1 MAGLSAGHTICGI
14 VRINGGMPVP
24 ERKKRYSSSTVCQQ
38 MLIDIIE
45 EISVG
50 TVIVLVSSLIA
61 WLYHIRQLYATA
73 PVLFQNAS
81 EGKDD
86 AIYQIIVSNRGNQV
100 EENVRVEL
108 DPSVSAEIVA
118 ANLSGVVLENSVIR
132 IERIHKK
139 QEVNLLLRVKN
150 ARFDFSKILSVSSN
164 ETTGKICKSPR
175 DIPFN
180 YGISALVVSVLIGI
194 FPILYYAGQVVEY
207 IDDRFEEKNLKAVS
221 NQGWSNLDDYQE
233 SDLRQSY
240 SDNEFPVRLVGIKK
254 KADYSG
260 TAIPAGLK
268 DIWNQLDEKKSVLLK
283 YEINNKT
290 ASDLGVLAFRKG
302 VRNAMP
308 FYRNVSPL
316 SKETIFIPVKTVP
329 ASGIIRTEFMFRL
342 NDEWL
347 DRIDHSVNTGT
358 LKETTG
364 HLKQTVI
371 NPKPGK
377 SQVALQ

>member
-14 VRINGGMPVP
+14 VRINGDMPVP
-24 ERKKRYSSSTVCQQ
+24 ERKKRYSSFTVCQQ

-86 AIYQIIVSNRGNQV
+86 AVYQIIVSNRGNQV
-100 EENVRVEL
+100 
-108 DPSVSAEIVA
+108 
-118 ANLSGVVLENSVIR
+118 
-132 IERIHKK
+132 
-139 QEVNLLLRVKN
+139 
-150 ARFDFSKILSVSSN
+150 
-164 ETTGKICKSPR
+164 
-175 DIPFN
+175 
-180 YGISALVVSVLIGI
+180 
-194 FPILYYAGQVVEY
+194 
-207 IDDRFEEKNLKAVS
+207 EEKNLKAVS

-240 SDNEFPVRLVGIKK
+240 SDNEFPVRLVGIEK

-268 DIWNQLDEKKSVLLK
+268 DIRNQLDEKKSVLLK

-308 FYRNVSPL
+308 FYRNVGPL

-329 ASGIIRTEFMFRL
+329 ASGIVRTEFMFRL